1 MGTVAFLLVKES
13 IAEIIDSQ
21 VEKEKVFQ
29 NLDIPDVEGRVVL
42 LNKGID
48 VSVFEISDEDFL
60 YVELNSSNEVS
71 FSGEWI
77 NGLSNDFCS
86 IYGSMTF
93 VISEMEDEDHYYQLK
108 DIYGALWVKS
118 NLTIVEA
125 FMARGLDWVNNFIYE
140 YEEETPENDE
150 IRSYWELFQELSEES
165 GEDYETIIQT
175 LGISYAFHQMG
186 ISVEEDSDK
195 RTLICSLNGM
205 LSLKKFLLYKEVLE
219 DEMSELEGGDSFQ
232 FAYSI
237 WTGSYN
243 TDLFENLGIDNG
255 NYLSFPTLKVGNFS
269 AELETGSWY

>member
-21 VEKEKVFQ
+21 VKKEKIFQ

-48 VSVFEISDEDFL
+48 ISVFEISDEDFL
-60 YVELNSSNEVS
+60 YVELNESNEVS
-71 FSGEWI
+71 FSGDWI

-150 IRSYWELFQELSEES
+150 IKSYWELFQELSEES

-205 LSLKKFLLYKEVLE
+205 LSLK
-219 DEMSELEGGDSFQ
+219 
-232 FAYSI
+232 
-237 WTGSYN
+237 
-243 TDLFENLGIDNG
+243 
-255 NYLSFPTLKVGNFS
+255 
-269 AELETGSWY
+269 